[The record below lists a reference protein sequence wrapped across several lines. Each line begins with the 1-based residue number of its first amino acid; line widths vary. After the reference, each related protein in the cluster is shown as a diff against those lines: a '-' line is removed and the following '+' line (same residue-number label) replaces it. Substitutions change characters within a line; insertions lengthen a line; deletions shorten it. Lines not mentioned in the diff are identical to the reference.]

1 VTPGCEPD
9 HGLETRTVIFHHNR
23 NSLRLILT
31 VGYLGNHLLPK
42 GTYRHTTFGTR
53 MLGTMTSERKSL
65 IGTGIFILVLTGLL
79 MLLPRGRGL
88 TTFGNITSL
97 LLLSIAALA
106 SLRNA
111 ISNRG
116 QTRLFWSLLSVGCW
130 LWAINQGLWTYFE
143 VYLQHEIPDPFIGD
157 VILFVHVVPF
167 MAAVALRPHRPQEE
181 RKLYFATLNFAMLL
195 IWWVFLYAFI
205 VFPDEYVMLNV
216 GVYSSNYDLLY
227 LVENMVLVVSLAILT
242 MTTKGGWK
250 SVYRNLFIASALY
263 ALSSEV
269 MNSAIARGLYYTGSL
284 YDALFSASVC
294 AFILVAVQARGLD
307 LPYDYDPPSG
317 RPNKWMALTPRLAM
331 IAILSLPVM
340 GFWAMFVHHAPDR
353 LRNFRLMVTL
363 TAMLVLGACL
373 FLRQYLL
380 DRQLM
385 KLLESSHQSLENLQ
399 RLQSQLV
406 QKEKLASLGQLVAG
420 AAHEI
425 NNPLAAILG
434 YSELLADNKSLNV
447 EQSSMAQKIGQQARR
462 TRDLVAGL
470 LSFAQQSPSEK
481 SPVDMASLL
490 QRVVNMKAMT
500 LEGRKVQVKT
510 SISRSLPA
518 ISGNANQLFQCCL
531 QVIDN
536 AADALEEVGGGI
548 LEVSLKQDAN
558 ELVLEFSDNG
568 PGIQDPKRVFDPFY
582 TTKAIGKGTGL
593 GLSATYGVVQD
604 HNGQITCHNN
614 PEGGAVFVMRFPIAF
629 VGSGVPRVQVAKA

>member
-1 VTPGCEPD
+1 
-9 HGLETRTVIFHHNR
+9 
-23 NSLRLILT
+23 
-31 VGYLGNHLLPK
+31 
-42 GTYRHTTFGTR
+42 

-79 MLLPRGRGL
+79 IVLPRGRGL
-88 TTFGNITSL
+88 TTLGNISSL
-97 LLLSIAALA
+97 LLLTIAAVA
-106 SLRNA
+106 TLRNA

-116 QTRLFWSLLSVGCW
+116 QARLFWSLLSIGCG

-143 VYLQHEIPDPFIGD
+143 VYLRREIPDPFIGD

-227 LVENMVLVVSLAILT
+227 LVENMILVVALAILT

-250 SVYRNLFIASALY
+250 SVYRNLLIASALY

-284 YDALFSASVC
+284 YDALFSAAVC
-294 AFILVAVQARGLD
+294 AFILVAVQARCLD
-307 LPYDYDPPSG
+307 LAHDPPSG
-317 RPNKWMALTPRLAM
+317 RPSKWMALTPRLAM
-331 IAILSLPVM
+331 VAILSLPVM
-340 GFWAMFVHHAPDR
+340 GFWAMFIHHAPDR
-353 LRNFRLMVTL
+353 LRYFRLMVTL

-434 YSELLADNKSLNV
+434 YSELLTDNKSLTA
-447 EQSSMAQKIGQQARR
+447 EQTSMAQKIGQQARR

-470 LSFAQQSPSEK
+470 LSFAQQSPAEK
-481 SPVDMASLL
+481 SPVDLASLL
-490 QRVVNMKAMT
+490 QRAVNMESVT

-536 AADALEEVGGGI
+536 AADALEEVGGGV
-548 LEVSLKQDAN
+548 LEVSLQQDAN

-614 PEGGAVFVMRFPIAF
+614 PSGGAVFVMRFPIP
-629 VGSGVPRVQVAKA
+629 VGSVVPQAQVAKA

>member
-1 VTPGCEPD
+1 
-9 HGLETRTVIFHHNR
+9 
-23 NSLRLILT
+23 
-31 VGYLGNHLLPK
+31 
-42 GTYRHTTFGTR
+42 
-53 MLGTMTSERKSL
+53 MASERKSL
-65 IGTGIFILVLTGLL
+65 IRAGIFVLVLTGVLI
-79 MLLPRGRGL
+79 LLPRGRAL
-88 TTFGNITSL
+88 TAFGNISSL
-97 LLLSIAALA
+97 SLLSIAAA
-106 SLRNA
+106 TTLRNA

-143 VYLQHEIPDPFIGD
+143 VFLRKDIPDPFIGD

-205 VFPDEYVMLNV
+205 VFPDEYVILNV

-227 LVENMVLVVSLAILT
+227 LVENMVLVVSLAVLT

-284 YDALFSASVC
+284 YDALFSAAVC
-294 AFILVAVQARGLD
+294 AFILVAVQSPHTD
-307 LPYDYDPPSG
+307 LAYDPPSG
-317 RPNKWMALTPRLAM
+317 RPSKWMALTPRLAM
-331 IAILSLPVM
+331 TAILSLPVM
-340 GFWAMFVHHAPDR
+340 GYWAMFIHHAPDR
-353 LRNFRLMVTL
+353 LRYFRLMVTL

-385 KLLESSHQSLENLQ
+385 QLLESSHQSLENLQ

-434 YSELLADNKSLNV
+434 YSELLADNKSLTS
-447 EQSSMAQKIGQQARR
+447 EQTSMAQKIGQQARR

-490 QRVVNMKAMT
+490 QRAVNMEAVT

-510 SISRSLPA
+510 SISRALPS

-548 LEVSLKQDAN
+548 LEVSLRQEAN

-568 PGIQDPKRVFDPFY
+568 PGILDPKRVFDPFY

-614 PEGGAVFVMRFPIAF
+614 SQGGAVFVMRFPILLG
-629 VGSGVPRVQVAKA
+629 GSGVSRAQVAKA

>member
-1 VTPGCEPD
+1 M
-9 HGLETRTVIFHHNR
+9 LETMAF
-23 NSLRLILT
+23 
-31 VGYLGNHLLPK
+31 
-42 GTYRHTTFGTR
+42 
-53 MLGTMTSERKSL
+53 ERKSL
-65 IGTGIFILVLTGLL
+65 IRTGIFILALSGML
-79 MLLPRGRGL
+79 MLLPRGQAL
-88 TTFGNITSL
+88 TTFADSISLSL
-97 LLLSIAALA
+97 LCIATAVTLK
-106 SLRNA
+106 NA

-116 QTRLFWSLLSVGCW
+116 QTRLFWSLLSVGCG

-143 VYLQHEIPDPFIGD
+143 VALRGELPDPFIGD

-195 IWWVFLYAFI
+195 IWWIFLYAFI
-205 VFPDEYVMLNV
+205 VFPDEYVILNV
-216 GVYSSNYDLLY
+216 PVYSSNYDILY
-227 LVENMVLVVSLAILT
+227 LIENMVLVVSLAILALS
-242 MTTKGGWK
+242 TKGGWK

-284 YDALFSASVC
+284 YDALFAASVC
-294 AFILVAVQARGLD
+294 AFILVAVQARGMD
-307 LPYDYDPPSG
+307 LTYDPPSG
-317 RPNKWMALTPRLAM
+317 RPSKWMALTPRLAM
-331 IAILSLPVM
+331 TAILSLPVM
-340 GFWAMFVHHAPDR
+340 GFWAMFINHAPDR
-353 LRNFRLMVTL
+353 LRYFRLMVTL

-434 YSELLADNKSLNV
+434 YSELLADNKSLSS
-447 EQSSMAQKIGQQARR
+447 EQTSMARKIGQQARR
-462 TRDLVAGL
+462 TRDLVSGL
-470 LSFAQQSPSEK
+470 LSFAQQSPAEK
-481 SPVDMASLL
+481 SSVDMAALL
-490 QRVVNMKAMT
+490 QRAVNMEAVN
-500 LEGRKVQVKT
+500 LESRKVQIKT
-510 SISRSLPA
+510 DISRSLPA

-536 AADALEEVGGGI
+536 GADALEEIGGGI
-548 LEVSLKQDAN
+548 LRVSLRQEGE
-558 ELVLEFSDNG
+558 ELVMEFSDNG
-568 PGIQDPKRVFDPFY
+568 PGILDPKRVFDPFY
-582 TTKAIGKGTGL
+582 TTKPIGKGTGL

-604 HNGQITCHNN
+604 HNGQISCHNN
-614 PEGGAVFVMRFPIAF
+614 PQGGAVFVMRFP
-629 VGSGVPRVQVAKA
+629 VPPATAGMHRAQVAKA